1 MMEHAAA
8 LKVAP
13 LAEYP
18 TRCSRECDK
27 GYRKSIHGVAL
38 AFGASWLLMACG
50 TGGTGSG
57 PVGSVPAPRGTLLQ
71 YPPALL
77 STQTVAGLISELSG
91 SKNQTLLALSGVPL
105 CDIQVFQIRYV
116 TEGGAG
122 EATTASGALMVPSG
136 LDSRCH
142 GSRPLLLYAH
152 GTTTDRTTNIADL
165 SNAQNAEGLLLV
177 AMFAAQGYIVI
188 APNYAGYDTSTLPYH
203 PYLNADQ
210 QSKDLSDALAAARSA
225 LPLLLAPLTS
235 DNGQLFITGYSQGG
249 FVAMATQRAMQ
260 DAGMK
265 VTASAPMSGPYA
277 LAAFVDAVYAGR
289 VSGGAPI
296 LMTFLMTAYQ
306 RSYSDIYGSA
316 ADVFEAPYATGID
329 DLLPTTLLRSEL
341 YSQGKIPQFALFS
354 AVPPDPSFAAMTPAT
369 MPVELAPLFAV
380 GFGSGSLIKNSYR
393 LSYLQDEQANP
404 DGGWPIVTTGV
415 RAANPTLPFRLEL
428 KRNDLRNWLPAV
440 PTLLCGGDADPSV
453 FWLNT
458 ELMQQYWT
466 AQAVPASLFS
476 VLNLEAAS
484 SAGDLY
490 PSERAQFAIA
500 KQLVVADAI
509 AQGATDGGQRALIEA
524 YHATLVAPFCL
535 AAVRSFFSNQ

>member
-1 MMEHAAA
+1 MMEHATSGKVVLA
-8 LKVAP
+8 L
-13 LAEYP
+13 
-18 TRCSRECDK
+18 S
-27 GYRKSIHGVAL
+27 
-38 AFGASWLLMACG
+38 ASCLLMGCG
-50 TGGTGSG
+50 SGGTGSG
-57 PVGSVPAPRGTLLQ
+57 SGGSAPPPRGTLLQ
-71 YPPALL
+71 NPPMLL
-77 STQTVAGLISELSG
+77 STQTVAGLFAELSG
-91 SKNQTLLALSGVPL
+91 SANQTLLALSGVPL

-136 LDSRCH
+136 LDSKCH

-165 SNAQNAEGLLLV
+165 SNAQNAEGLLLL
-177 AMFAAQGYIVI
+177 AMFAAQGFIVI

-210 QSKDLSDALAAARSA
+210 QSKDMIDALAAAHSA
-225 LPLLLAPLTS
+225 LPQLLPPLTS

-260 DAGMK
+260 RAGMK

-277 LAAFVDAVYAGR
+277 LAAFVDAVYAGQ

-306 RSYSDIYGSA
+306 RSYSDIYGRA
-316 ADVFEAPYATGID
+316 TEVFEAPYATGID

-341 YSQGKIPQFALFS
+341 YSLNKIPQFALFS
-354 AVPPDPSFAAMTPAT
+354 AVPPDPTFAAMTPAM
-369 MPVELAPLFAV
+369 MPADLAPLFAV
-380 GFGSGSLIKNSYR
+380 GFGSGNLIKNSYR

-404 DGGWPIVTTGV
+404 DGGWPIATTGV
-415 RAANPTLPFRLEL
+415 PAATPTLPFRLQL
-428 KRNDLRNWLPAV
+428 KRNDLRNWLPVV

-484 SAGDLY
+484 PAGDLY
-490 PSERAQFAIA
+490 ASERTQFAIA

-509 AQGATDGGQRALIEA
+509 AQGATDGGQRALIKA